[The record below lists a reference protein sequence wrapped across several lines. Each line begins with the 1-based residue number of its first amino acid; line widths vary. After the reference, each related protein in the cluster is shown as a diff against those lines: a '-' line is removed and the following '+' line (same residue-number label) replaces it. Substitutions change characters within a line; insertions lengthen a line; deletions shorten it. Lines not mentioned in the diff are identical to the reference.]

1 MATAMATQALSVQIP
16 QWPLS
21 LAPSPELPSSLPS
34 RDAIEIAILRLSKM
48 VNLPTPVESPAPSIR
63 SEETMDSEIL
73 DYHSNMEALPVDFAP
88 SKLDPVYIPNRD
100 DILRPFFLKIMD
112 EKYYQPVFASDIH
125 SHTFRGFLRTMA
137 ADRPFYDPSGPPEW
151 TAEYHA
157 VYEICRRI
165 YVQKFTQDGHSMLY
179 RIRIHDKGEV
189 AGLRVIIESVI
200 GRPSLYQQR
209 TVRIF
214 EEAIPYTETGFS
226 PLPPGRPLCAR
237 PPSVAHQCGCLC
249 PKYWP
254 EMISNARDRLSI
266 PWIYPKS

>member
-1 MATAMATQALSVQIP
+1 MATQALSVQIP

-21 LAPSPELPSSLPS
+21 LAPSPELPGSLPS
-34 RDAIEIAILRLSKM
+34 RDAIEMAILRLSKM
-48 VNLPTPVESPAPSIR
+48 INLPTPVESPASSTR
-63 SEETMDSEIL
+63 SDEIMDSENAN
-73 DYHSNMEALPVDFAP
+73 YRSGVEVLPVAFTP

-100 DILRPFFLKIMD
+100 DILRPFFLKTMD
-112 EKYYQPVFASDIH
+112 KKYYRSVFASDID
-125 SHTFRGFLRTMA
+125 SLTFRGFLRTMV
-137 ADRPFYDPSGPPEW
+137 ADRPFFDPNGPPEW
-151 TAEYHA
+151 TAEYYA

-189 AGLRVIIESVI
+189 AELRIIIESVI

-214 EEAIPYTETGFS
+214 EEAIPYSETGFS
-226 PLPPGRPLCAR
+226 PLPPSRPLCAR
-237 PPSVAHQCGCLC
+237 PPFVDHQRGCLC

-254 EMISNARDRLSI
+254 EMISNARYGL
-266 PWIYPKS
+266 